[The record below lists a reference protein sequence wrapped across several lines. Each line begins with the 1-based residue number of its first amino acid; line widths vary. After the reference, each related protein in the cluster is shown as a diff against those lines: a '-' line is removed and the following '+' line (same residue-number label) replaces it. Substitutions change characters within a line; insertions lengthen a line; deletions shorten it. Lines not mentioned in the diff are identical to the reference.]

1 MVAKELV
8 SNTVMPLF
16 FNDSIKQAM
25 SIMSF
30 YHLRQLPVVDQQKF
44 IGIVDEEELLN
55 FNQDEQIQALINT
68 ASIKKIATQE
78 DSHLY
83 EVMHLLV
90 EQKLSMIPVIDSQ
103 EKYLGIITREDILQY
118 FTEFSA
124 ISEPGCI
131 LVLTVNKRD
140 YSLSE
145 IARIVESENGS
156 ILSTNIHNLA
166 ETEQIEVT
174 IKINK
179 QEINRIVATF
189 ERYNYTI
196 KASYS
201 ENDYQHILQER
212 FDHLMNYLNV

>member
-16 FNDSIKQAM
+16 FTDSIKQAM
-25 SIMSF
+25 GIMSF
-30 YHLRQLPVVDQQKF
+30 YHLRQLPVVDKQKF
-44 IGIVDEEELLN
+44 IGIVDEEDLLN
-55 FNQDEQIQALINT
+55 FNQEDLIESLVDS
-68 ASIKKIATQE
+68 AAVRKIATQE
-78 DSHLY
+78 DQHLY
-83 EVMHLLV
+83 EVMQLLV
-90 EQKLSMIPVIDSQ
+90 SQKISMIPVIDAQ

-118 FTEFSA
+118 FTEFSSIA
-124 ISEPGCI
+124 EPGCI
-131 LVLTVNKRD
+131 LVLTVKKRD

-156 ILSTNIHNLA
+156 ILSTNIHNLLD
-166 ETEQIEVT
+166 TELIEVT

-179 QEINRIVATF
+179 QEINRIVSTF
-189 ERYNYTI
+189 IRYNYTI

-201 ENDYQHILQER
+201 ENDYHHLLQER